1 MSKMNFSSRVLTIFE
16 EFQSDHEAMTS
27 LMTDLALGREIYDAE
42 SERVVTKA
50 EAEATVLDFSRKV
63 LGITPEMIERKDRR
77 AIERAY
83 RDNKREW
90 FDILEDTID
99 ITLTVGL
106 QQNEWFN
113 SLAETINIGYG
124 DRQDFVAEQK
134 SYLAV
139 ATVGTSHHDHIMQ
152 RLKVGERYS
161 IPTERHAVK
170 VGADIN
176 KYILGQVEWDKFVAA
191 IDEAYIL
198 DIQNKIMAAVDT
210 AVSKLPAPTE
220 FVGNGDL
227 ATNKAAF
234 LTVTDNVADA
244 NGTTGVVVMGTR
256 AALRNVM
263 GIIDTNWISAQQKDD
278 RADYGIVATAEG
290 ITLARIPNR
299 YKDATFANGK
309 VFDDK
314 KLYIFATGD
323 TNKFIKVVEEGG
335 AYLDEVMDRSAS
347 TGYMQDIQSFEVQR
361 IYGAGIVPGY
371 VFGAW
376 TLP

>member
-16 EFQSDHEAMTS
+16 EFKTDHEAMTS

-42 SERVVTKA
+42 SERVITKA

-63 LGITPEMIERKDRR
+63 LGISPEMIERKDRR

-90 FDILEDTID
+90 FDVLEDTID

-124 DRQDFVAEQK
+124 DRQDFIAEQK

-152 RLKVGERYS
+152 RLKAGERYT

-198 DIQNKIMAAVDT
+198 DIQTKIMNAVDT
-210 AVSKLPAPTE
+210 AINRLPAPTE
-220 FVGNGDL
+220 FVGSGDL

-244 NGTTGVVVMGTR
+244 NSTTGVVVMGTR

-263 GIIDTNWISAQQKDD
+263 SIIDTNWIANKQKDD

-299 YKDATFANGK
+299 YKDMTFANGK

-361 IYGAGIVPGY
+361 IYGAGVVPGY

>member
-1 MSKMNFSSRVLTIFE
+1 MSKMNFSSRVLAIFE
-16 EFQSDHEAMTS
+16 EFKTDHEAMTS

-42 SERVVTKA
+42 SERVITKA
-50 EAEATVLDFSRKV
+50 EAEATVLDFSRQI
-63 LGITPEMIERKDRR
+63 LGITPEMLERKDRR

-106 QQNEWFN
+106 QANEWFN

-124 DRQDFVAEQK
+124 DRQDFIAEQK

-152 RLKVGERYS
+152 RLKAGERYT

-176 KYILGQVEWDKFVAA
+176 KYILGQVEWDKFIAA

-198 DIQNKIMAAVDT
+198 DIQTKIMAAVDT
-210 AVSKLPAPTE
+210 AVTRLPAPTE
-220 FVGNGDL
+220 FVGSGDL
-227 ATNKAAF
+227 ATNKQAF
-234 LTVTDNVADA
+234 LEVTDNVADA
-244 NGTTGVVVMGTR
+244 NSTTGVVVMGTR
-256 AALRNVM
+256 AALRSVM
-263 GIIDTNWISAQQKDD
+263 SIIDTNWIANKQKDD

-299 YKDATFANGK
+299 YKDMTFANGK

-361 IYGAGIVPGY
+361 IYGAGVVPGY

>member
-16 EFQSDHEAMTS
+16 EFKTDHEAMTS

-42 SERVVTKA
+42 SERVITKA
-50 EAEATVLDFSRKV
+50 EAEATVLDFSRQV

-124 DRQDFVAEQK
+124 DRQDFIAEQK

-152 RLKVGERYS
+152 RLKAGERYT

-198 DIQNKIMAAVDT
+198 DIQNKILAAVDT
-210 AVSKLPAPTE
+210 AVAKLPAPTE

-227 ATNKAAF
+227 ATNKQSF
-234 LTVTDNVADA
+234 LEVTDNVADA

-256 AALRNVM
+256 AALRSVM
-263 GIIDTNWISAQQKDD
+263 SIIDTNWISAQQKDD

-299 YKDATFANGK
+299 YKDQTFANGK

-323 TNKFIKVVEEGG
+323 NSKFIKVVEEGG

-361 IYGAGIVPGY
+361 IYGAGVVPGY

>member
-16 EFQSDHEAMTS
+16 EFKTDHEAMTS

-42 SERVVTKA
+42 SERVITKA

-106 QQNEWFN
+106 QANEWFN

-124 DRQDFVAEQK
+124 DRQDFIAEQK

-152 RLKVGERYS
+152 RLKPGERYS

-198 DIQNKIMAAVDT
+198 DIQNKILAAVDT
-210 AVSKLPAPTE
+210 AIGRLPAPTE

-227 ATNKAAF
+227 ATNKQSF
-234 LTVTDNVADA
+234 LEVTDNVADA

-256 AALRNVM
+256 AALRSVM
-263 GIIDTNWISAQQKDD
+263 NIIDTNWISAQQKDD

-299 YKDATFANGK
+299 YKDSTYANGK

-361 IYGAGIVPGY
+361 IYGAGVVPGY